1 MVQKG
6 LEGLRKEAFELARDM
21 GVDVLTQPGGLQK
34 FVDKLRD
41 VVFPR
46 ASEEAR
52 ELFKTRQKPGS
63 LARQSQE
70 SMLAYVSR

>member
-1 MVQKG
+1 MVQKV
-6 LEGLRKEAFELARDM
+6 LEGLRDKPFELARNI
-21 GVDVLTQPGGLQK
+21 GVDVLTQPGGLRK

-52 ELFKTRQKPGS
+52 ELFKTGQKPDS
-63 LARQSQE
+63 LAH
-70 SMLAYVSR
+70 SRVYAVVRV